1 MLNLL
6 SHNKKHR
13 FTHQPPRPLVVVTRT
28 SRRARYD
35 RSRRLLELTE
45 TATRVEL
52 SLPSF
57 VAGARAW
64 LVEKV
69 SLFKIG
75 YTFTATAAGALWGMG
90 GLA

>member
-6 SHNKKHR
+6 PSRKKQK
-13 FTHQPPRPLVVVTRT
+13 FFHQPPRPLVVVTRT

-35 RSRRLLELTE
+35 KSRRLLELTE
-45 TATRVEL
+45 TAIRVEL

-57 VAGARAW
+57 VVGARAW
-64 LVEKV
+64 LVEKI

-75 YTFTATAAGALWGMG
+75 YTFAKAAAVG